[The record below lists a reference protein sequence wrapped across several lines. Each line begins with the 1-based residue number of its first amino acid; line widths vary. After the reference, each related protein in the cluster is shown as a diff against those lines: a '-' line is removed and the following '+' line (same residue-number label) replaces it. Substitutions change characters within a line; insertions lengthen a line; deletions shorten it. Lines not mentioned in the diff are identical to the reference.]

1 MEFPEAVANELTLRR
16 ALHALVEKLLARPE
30 RADRAVRKLAL
41 VARLVGGGSW
51 RRTLTLRD
59 ATADPGRLRTAR
71 FRLRNSHP
79 LQLPACL
86 EDVDCAPISE
96 IVDRQFD
103 DAMD

>member
-1 MEFPEAVANELTLRR
+1 MHERR
-16 ALHALVEKLLARPE
+16 DHQLASRLDHGLHEV
-30 RADRAVRKLAL
+30 
-41 VARLVGGGSW
+41 VG
-51 RRTLTLRD
+51 L
-59 ATADPGRLRTAR
+59 PGRLRTAR